1 MNWSIEGNIG
11 AGKSTLTNAL
21 KQRYPKIYNTI
32 PEPVQVW
39 MDTGMLQ
46 SYYADKRRWAYTF
59 QNFALVTRLISWRE
73 NKKLDKINLNDRSIF
88 GDKEVFAKM
97 LMDDGLMEPLEM
109 AVYNEYHKLITPDD
123 VPSLFVYLKTPV
135 DTCLERIHKRA
146 RSSEEAIPREYLQKV
161 HDLHED
167 WMARLPSDRV
177 LVLDGTRP
185 VAELVEQVH
194 SYYFD

>member
-11 AGKSTLTNAL
+11 AGKSTLGKAL
-21 KQRYPKIYNTI
+21 HMKYPNTYNLI
-32 PEPVQVW
+32 PEPVKVW

-46 SYYADKRRWAYTF
+46 SYYSDKKRWAYTF

-73 NKKLDKINLNDRSIF
+73 NKKLGMININDRSVF

-97 LMDDGLMEPLEM
+97 LMDDGMMEPLEM
-109 AVYNEYHKLITPDD
+109 AVYQEYHKLITDEDRPT
-123 VPSLFVYLKTPV
+123 LFIYLRTPV
-135 DTCLERIHKRA
+135 DTCVDRIHQ
-146 RSSEEAIPREYLQKV
+146 RSRTSEDGIPREYLQKV